1 MLDVKK
7 IMIVG
12 CGGIGSRHLEA
23 LCKIMIPI
31 KLFAVDP
38 NEKSLQNAKK
48 LASKVIPN
56 NNIKSINFLKE
67 LPENIDK
74 IDLCILA
81 TSSDVRLKVLKQII
95 SIYPVKNM
103 ILEKVLFQSIHELDE
118 AKNIIAAKKINCWV
132 NCFRREEKC
141 WKKIKGYFL
150 GNSNMKLYY
159 GKSDWSMCCNSIH
172 IVDLAVWLFNSKI
185 KHIDIS
191 NLNNT
196 IYQSKRQ
203 GFIELTGILSGKL
216 ENGGTFVLES
226 IHEIPEE
233 KVEFEI
239 SSDTRKIKINEYEG
253 KAILYKKENNW
264 VAEEYEFHIP
274 FQSEKT
280 QKIVEKILEYGEC
293 DLTTL
298 NESIE
303 IHKPLLD
310 NFITHLNKISDSK
323 YTYCPIT

>member
-1 MLDVKK
+1 MYVKK
-7 IMIVG
+7 IMVVG

-38 NEKSLQNAKK
+38 NEESLQNAKK
-48 LASKVIPN
+48 IISKRIPN
-56 NNIKSINFLKE
+56 NNIKSISFLKQ

-81 TSSDVRLKVLKQII
+81 TSSDVRLRVLKKII
-95 SIYPVKNM
+95 SIYQVKNM
-103 ILEKVLFQSIHELDE
+103 ILEKVLFQSITELDE
-118 AKNIIAAKKINCWV
+118 AKNIIVGTKINCWV
-132 NCFRREEKC
+132 NCFRREEMC
-141 WKKIKGYFL
+141 WKKIKEYFL
-150 GNSNMKLYY
+150 DNSNMKLYY

-185 KHIDIS
+185 KHMDIS

-203 GFIELTGILSGKL
+203 GFIELTGILNGEL
-216 ENGGTFVLES
+216 ENGATFVLES
-226 IHEIPEE
+226 IYKIPKE

-239 SSDTRKIKINEYEG
+239 SSDTRKLKINEYEG
-253 KAILYKKENNW
+253 KATLYRKENNW
-264 VAEEYEFHIP
+264 IPEEYEFHIL

-293 DLTTL
+293 NLTTL

-310 NFITHLNKISDSK
+310 SFIRHLNKISDSK

>member
-141 WKKIKGYFL
+141 WKKIKDYFL

>member
-1 MLDVKK
+1 MDVKK
-7 IMIVG
+7 IMVVG

-38 NEKSLQNAKK
+38 NEESLQNAKK
-48 LASKVIPN
+48 IISKRIPN
-56 NNIKSINFLKE
+56 NNIKSISFLKQ

-81 TSSDVRLKVLKQII
+81 TSSDVRLKVLKKII

-103 ILEKVLFQSIHELDE
+103 ILEKVLFQSINELDE
-118 AKNIIAAKKINCWV
+118 AKNIITDKKINCWV
-132 NCFRREEKC
+132 NCFRREEIS
-141 WKKIKGYFL
+141 WKKIKEYFL
-150 GNSNMKLYY
+150 DNSNMKLYY
-159 GKSDWSMCCNSIH
+159 GKSDWSMCCNSIR

-185 KHIDIS
+185 KHMDIS

-203 GFIELTGILSGKL
+203 GFIELTGILGGEL
-216 ENGGTFVLES
+216 ENGGTFELES
-226 IHEIPEE
+226 THKIPEE

-239 SSDTRKIKINEYEG
+239 SSDTRKLKINEYEG
-253 KAILYKKENNW
+253 KATLYRKENNW
-264 VAEEYEFHIP
+264 IPEEYEFHIL

-293 DLTTL
+293 NLTTL

-310 NFITHLNKISDSK
+310 SFIRHLNKISDSK